1 MTVTISL
8 HFTPGQ
14 RAQLP
19 ETERWMQLPSVWRD
33 RARRQSFRMEIQM
46 KTTFLL
52 VGGLLCVS
60 AWQANAADVGA
71 NASAGTPDTVA
82 NSQGPEL
89 SSGTTMS
96 GGPAIS
102 QEKTRA
108 EVYQDLIQSQR
119 SGEAA
124 RLHELFKGGSQ

>member
-1 MTVTISL
+1 
-8 HFTPGQ
+8 
-14 RAQLP
+14 
-19 ETERWMQLPSVWRD
+19 
-33 RARRQSFRMEIQM
+33 M

-60 AWQANAADVGA
+60 AWQANAADVGV
-71 NASAGTPDTVA
+71 NAAGTPDTVA
-82 NSQGPEL
+82 NSQGSEL
-89 SSGTTMS
+89 STGTTMS

-102 QEKTRA
+102 HEKTRA

-124 RLHELFKGGSQ
+124 RLHELFKGGGQ

>member
-1 MTVTISL
+1 
-8 HFTPGQ
+8 
-14 RAQLP
+14 
-19 ETERWMQLPSVWRD
+19 
-33 RARRQSFRMEIQM
+33 M

-102 QEKTRA
+102 QGKTRA

>member
-1 MTVTISL
+1 
-8 HFTPGQ
+8 
-14 RAQLP
+14 
-19 ETERWMQLPSVWRD
+19 
-33 RARRQSFRMEIQM
+33 M
-46 KTTFLL
+46 KTTLLL
-52 VGGLLCVS
+52 VGGLLCAS
-60 AWQANAADVGA
+60 AWQVNAADVGA

-96 GGPAIS
+96 GGPAIP
-102 QEKTRA
+102 QVKTRV
-108 EVYQDLIQSQR
+108 EVYQELIQSQR